1 MECQLG
7 RGERGGEGEEEVTG
21 KTNED
26 RNRDGDGDWD
36 YFAIATVAKSVKVK
50 FVRQKAEGGRR
61 SRAEEEEKAVERKGG
76 RRRTQ
81 RTGLGWKKLMA
92 HPRNTHTQSERRSKK
107 KTGAAGVDNTK
118 QLIKGKL
125 NKQPRRERKGVGG
138 KTGGGRA
145 TQLTELQT
153 ETATL

>member
-1 MECQLG
+1 MYGKVHSKHSDLKMQMECQLW
-7 RGERGGEGEEEVTG
+7 RGEREEEEVTG

-61 SRAEEEEKAVERKGG
+61 CRAEEQAVDGKGG

-92 HPRNTHTQSERRSKK
+92 HPRNTHTESERVRD
-107 KTGAAGVDNTK
+107 AAK
-118 QLIKGKL
+118 RKL
-125 NKQPRRERKGVGG
+125 GLLAL
-138 KTGGGRA
+138 T
-145 TQLTELQT
+145 TQNS
-153 ETATL
+153 

>member
-1 MECQLG
+1 MPG
-7 RGERGGEGEEEVTG
+7 KWREEEVTG

-26 RNRDGDGDWD
+26 RNRDGDGDCD

-61 SRAEEEEKAVERKGG
+61 SRAEEEAVEGKGG

-92 HPRNTHTQSERRSKK
+92 HPRNTHTE
-107 KTGAAGVDNTK
+107 
-118 QLIKGKL
+118 
-125 NKQPRRERKGVGG
+125 
-138 KTGGGRA
+138 
-145 TQLTELQT
+145 
-153 ETATL
+153 